1 LLTRPGCAGSSGAGE
16 NHRYQQPGT
25 AWIAACLSC
34 LILWLLKG
42 FMSSFRQNDINTSPA
57 WARLHQH
64 QRTTRH
70 MHMRQ
75 LFEADPHRFERYS
88 VELDGL
94 LLDYSKNR
102 ITDRTLE
109 LLVDLAHTAD
119 LPGWMERM
127 RGGERINVSEDRA
140 VLHTALRLPRTAS
153 LLFEGRDLVP
163 EVHAVLD
170 RMRDFSRQVR
180 SGDWKGDTG
189 KPIRDVVNL
198 GIGGSDLGPLV
209 VTEALAPYA
218 SAQLKLHFVSN
229 VDGQHIAQ
237 TLQQLNP
244 ETTLFIVASKS
255 FSTPETLLN
264 AQAARRWLVSHL
276 SESAVAR
283 HFVAVSCN
291 REAVRG
297 FGIDP
302 ANMFAFWDWVG
313 GRFSVW
319 SAIGLPLMLAIGD
332 EHFSAFL
339 AGAHAMDQHF
349 FSAPFTANIPVLLA
363 LLGIW
368 YNTFYRAHTH
378 AIMPYDHGLRRLPA
392 HIQQMDMES
401 NGKRVG
407 RNGEWLDFD
416 TGPVIWGEE
425 GVNSQHAFFQLLHQ
439 GTRLVP
445 CDFILPMN
453 SHYAVDGQ
461 HRVLVANCLA
471 QTQALMHGKTEGEVL
486 AELPQLPG
494 DVLDMLLPQK
504 LFPGNQPSNTIVLD
518 QVTPHSLGMLI
529 AMYEHKVFV
538 QGVIWGVNSFDQ
550 WGVEYGKQLASRIL
564 PQLAPGGDDPG
575 GHDCSTNG
583 LIRHFLRR
591 HQD

>member
-1 LLTRPGCAGSSGAGE
+1 
-16 NHRYQQPGT
+16 
-25 AWIAACLSC
+25 
-34 LILWLLKG
+34 
-42 FMSSFRQNDINTSPA
+42 MSAYRQNDINATSA
-57 WARLHQH
+57 WAKLHQH
-64 QRTTRH
+64 QRATRH

-75 LFEADPHRFERYS
+75 LFEADAQRFERFS

-102 ITDRTLE
+102 ITERTLE
-109 LLVDLAHTAD
+109 LLVDLAQAAD
-119 LPGWMERM
+119 LSGWMTRM
-127 RGGERINVSEDRA
+127 RQGEHINVSEDRA
-140 VLHTALRLPRTAS
+140 VLHTALRLPVEDS
-153 LLFEGRDLVP
+153 LFLDGQDIVP
-163 EVHAVLD
+163 QVHRVLAQ
-170 RMRDFSRQVR
+170 MRVFSDNVR
-180 SGDWKGDTG
+180 NGVWLGYTG
-189 KPIRDVVNL
+189 KPMTDVVNL

-209 VTEALAPYA
+209 VTEALAPY
-218 SAQLKLHFVSN
+218 SSDQLKVHFVSN
-229 VDGQHIAQ
+229 VDGQHIAR
-237 TLQQLNP
+237 TLRELDP

-255 FSTPETLLN
+255 FTTPETLLN

-276 SESAVAR
+276 TEAAVSR

-291 REAVRG
+291 NTAVRD

-302 ANMFAFWDWVG
+302 ANMFEFWDWVG
-313 GRFSVW
+313 GRYSVW
-319 SAIGLPLMLAIGD
+319 SAIGLPVMLSIGYTG
-332 EHFSAFL
+332 FSEFL

-349 FSAPFTANIPVLLA
+349 FGTPFARNIPVLLA

-407 RNGEWLDFD
+407 RFGEQLDFD

-445 CDFILPMN
+445 CDFIVPMN
-453 SHYAVDGQ
+453 SHYPIDGQ
-461 HRVLVANCLA
+461 HNVLVANCLA
-471 QTQALMHGKTEGEVL
+471 QTQALMHGKTETEVL
-486 AELPQLPG
+486 AELAGLPG
-494 DVLDMLLPQK
+494 DELDVLLPQK
-504 LFPGNQPSNTIVLD
+504 LFPGNQPSNTIALD
-518 QVTPHSLGMLI
+518 KVTPHSIGMLI

-564 PQLAPGGDDPG
+564 PQLETGDEKSMQ
-575 GHDCSTNG
+575 HDCSTKG
-583 LIRHFLRR
+583 LIAHYRRR
-591 HQD
+591 HETD